1 MSRGS
6 VCSPPGQREGPAAP
20 GGICWHSQGAR
31 LPVLQS
37 RLAPALDRG
46 AACEGKTVPQ
56 ELAASHFR
64 CKLIQ
69 TCSQSRTETILR
81 SNVAPPKP

>member
-6 VCSPPGQREGPAAP
+6 VCYPPVQREAPAAQ
-20 GGICWHSQGAR
+20 GGTCRPSQGAG

-37 RLAPALDRG
+37 RPAPASDRG
-46 AACEGKTVPQ
+46 AACEVKTVPQ

-69 TCSQSRTETILR
+69 TCSQSRTETIL
-81 SNVAPPKP
+81 